1 MHKYILHYCM
11 QVIWKWLYNTKA
23 ASEPG
28 TLYHLRNRTNRTG
41 VTVHPEKN
49 VKASEDYL
57 SLVLHGH
64 VIAAA
69 KELLSQRSFD
79 EINDLGVTIVDK
91 YVSLP
96 RANDTTVPET
106 SQDGVQLY
114 ASEVLSLGLLWYG

>member
-1 MHKYILHYCM
+1 M

-41 VTVHPEKN
+41 VTVYPQKK
-49 VKASEDYL
+49 VKASKDYL

-69 KELLSQRSFD
+69 KELVSQR
-79 EINDLGVTIVDK
+79 
-91 YVSLP
+91 
-96 RANDTTVPET
+96 R
-106 SQDGVQLY
+106 
-114 ASEVLSLGLLWYG
+114 